1 MRKITF
7 KINKDMETYIKPTL
21 KVLSLNAEEIMEDDF
36 IHYSNGDGNQL
47 SKEIYLN
54 DEVDQSPFLNDT
66 KSTWGE

>member
-1 MRKITF
+1 
-7 KINKDMETYIKPTL
+7 METYIKPTL

-36 IHYSNGDGNQL
+36 IHYSIGDGNQL

>member
-1 MRKITF
+1 
-7 KINKDMETYIKPTL
+7 METYIKPTL

>member
-1 MRKITF
+1 
-7 KINKDMETYIKPTL
+7 METYIKPTL

-54 DEVDQSPFLNDT
+54 DEVDQSPFLHDT
-66 KSTWGE
+66 KSIWGE

>member
-1 MRKITF
+1 
-7 KINKDMETYIKPTL
+7 METYIKPTL

-36 IHYSNGDGNQL
+36 IHYSNGYGNQL

>member
-36 IHYSNGDGNQL
+36 IHYSIGDGNQL
-47 SKEIYLN
+47 SKEIYLI
-54 DEVDQSPFLNDT
+54 DEVDQSPFLHDT
-66 KSTWGE
+66 KSIWGE

>member
-36 IHYSNGDGNQL
+36 IHYSIGDGNQL
-47 SKEIYLN
+47 SKEIYLI

-66 KSTWGE
+66 KSIWGE

>member
-1 MRKITF
+1 
-7 KINKDMETYIKPTL
+7 METYIKPTL

-66 KSTWGE
+66 KSIWGE